1 MPKISLREFARRRGV
16 ALSAVQKAIADG
28 RIGEDAIE
36 RAEGG
41 RIIGIDELR
50 AGEQW
55 DARSDPGAMLKA
67 GKTPGNEILSTP
79 RGRSTP
85 DAAGADDVRAADDK
99 TAGAAVTLGAGGS
112 DGIQRAAA
120 DARQPSSAPAAGS
133 DPAAAGGELDQAA
146 AAAPAKDNR
155 YLNARAEREEIERD
169 TARLKL
175 LGDLKLVVS
184 VEDVRRTAAQRYRVV
199 RDLLE
204 TADAQDAIA
213 IAAEVGRPDLVGK
226 VESILRRST
235 KLALNQLADGA
246 QAEIAAAREQLERAV
261 A

>member
-85 DAAGADDVRAADDK
+85 DAAGADDVSAAAPSAAAQAA
-99 TAGAAVTLGAGGS
+99 AGAAVNVGAGGVEGR
-112 DGIQRAAA
+112 D
-120 DARQPSSAPAAGS
+120 
-133 DPAAAGGELDQAA
+133 AAAGGELDQAA